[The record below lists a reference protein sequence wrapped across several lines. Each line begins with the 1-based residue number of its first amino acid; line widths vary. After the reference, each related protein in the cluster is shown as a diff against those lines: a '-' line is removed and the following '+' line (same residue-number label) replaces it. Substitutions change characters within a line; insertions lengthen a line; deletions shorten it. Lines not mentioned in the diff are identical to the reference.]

1 MSDRLLVVLAC
12 VGVAC
17 GDESES
23 MGPVET
29 SELSLVSYRELREVE
44 HIEAIAAGYA
54 VLGRHGLAAYDQ
66 DDRTQWEV
74 ELPGAP
80 LALGLT
86 AEGDALRMATEGEGV
101 VWLDRIDLGGA
112 LGEPVELSDPEGP
125 LDMPTVVLR
134 EDGGAWVHGGQWP
147 FFWQGRVL
155 PDGTLEVER
164 PEAEER
170 RALLPA
176 QANGAYALRATWTTD
191 TGIPEQVDLQR
202 LAADGTAQW
211 TVMVHDGTHDATGAF
226 ELGGTLGP
234 DGRGGVY
241 VVTLRSNMSAPAKAV
256 VRRYDAEGT
265 LLSNEV
271 ELHTPQSS
279 LRSLA
284 RPGGGSVWLEG
295 VAGTRINVRLVD
307 LGGEISDKASFEG
320 DGTPIMDATFIGNIL
335 HVLTHDGLTRIYVPP
350 LVRPVM

>member
-1 MSDRLLVVLAC
+1 MLAFG
-12 VGVAC
+12 GVAC
-17 GDESES
+17 GDDPES
-23 MGPVET
+23 MDPTDT

-44 HIEAIAAGYA
+44 HIEATPAGYA
-54 VLGRHGLAAYDQ
+54 VLGRRGLAAYDQ

-74 ELPGAP
+74 ELSGAP
-80 LALGLT
+80 LALGVV

-101 VWLDRIDLGGA
+101 VWLDRIDLDGT
-112 LGEPVELSDPEGP
+112 LGEPVELSDPQGP
-125 LDMPTVVLR
+125 LGEPTVVLR

-147 FFWQGRVL
+147 FFWQGRVH
-155 PDGTLEVER
+155 PDGALEIER

-176 QANGAYALRATWTTD
+176 QDDEAYALRATWTTD
-191 TGIPEQVDLQR
+191 TGIPEQVELQR

-226 ELGGTLGP
+226 ELGGTLGA

-241 VVTLRSNMSAPAKAV
+241 VVTLRSNTTDPDKAV
-256 VRRYDAEGT
+256 VRRYDADGK
-265 LLSNEV
+265 LLSSEA

-284 RPGGGSVWLEG
+284 RPGGGSVWLQG
-295 VAGTRINVRLVD
+295 VAGTTINVRLVD
-307 LGGEISDKASFEG
+307 LVGEISDEASFEG

-350 LVRPVM
+350 VIRPVM